1 MTASHNGYCVNNS
14 ILSYQIHPKPE
25 RSEYFPHRFYA
36 GILDL
41 PVFEFQYVK
50 PAIAGSPGQP
60 RLAPSQFFSLLSNCL
75 TNIFSHTV
83 HHNIPKGRRQARMS
97 EIFLSATNGNEDEKG
112 RFLRKRGQ

>member
-14 ILSYQIHPKPE
+14 IPSYQVQPKPE

-41 PVFEFQYVK
+41 PVFELQYVK
-50 PAIAGSPGQP
+50 PAIAGSLGQP
-60 RLAPSQFFSLLSNCL
+60 RLAPSQFFSLLSNYF
-75 TNIFSHTV
+75 TNILSHAV
-83 HHNIPKGRRQARMS
+83 YHNIPKGWRQARMS
-97 EIFLSATNGNEDEKG
+97 EVFLSATKGNEDEKG